1 MKRVNFLGLYAAR
14 KYEPCYVR
22 GPRNLERFRYLR
34 NHISV
39 RFVLMNINTG
49 DSRGLFFSFSALYPP
64 RSIVRGPSYNK
75 VDLRFRSQEP
85 LSHWRTPSGVE
96 DRERESSLCTHL
108 REVDFQCAATGVY
121 VCSVKCLLRPRCRF
135 HRVERGSR
143 GVG

>member
-64 RSIVRGPSYNK
+64 RSSADHRIIKSTFGSAHK
-75 VDLRFRSQEP
+75 
-85 LSHWRTPSGVE
+85 SHSRIGE
-96 DRERESSLCTHL
+96 
-108 REVDFQCAATGVY
+108 
-121 VCSVKCLLRPRCRF
+121 RPRGWRIVKENQVYALTF
-135 HRVERGSR
+135 AKSIFSVQQPEYMSAP
-143 GVG
+143 